1 MWELFNDY
9 PARRDLYINLSRS
22 DNFPFMFSQRRCF
35 AKRWLEDESVASRA
49 IDIWKFL
56 VSVEDDQLDSAM
68 PSYFGP

>member
-22 DNFPFMFSQRRCF
+22 DNFPFMFCQT
-35 AKRWLEDESVASRA
+35 RWLEDESVASRA
-49 IDIWKFL
+49 IDVWKFL